1 MKELKKGFTIIELT
15 IYIGLMSVLILVI
28 SRIFISSL
36 DSQIES
42 KSVSSVQQDGRFI
55 IAKLSHDIAL
65 SDSIITPASPG
76 AQTTTLVLQTAGQNT
91 QYSLSG
97 NNLIYT
103 TSLGQDRLNSTTVF
117 VENITFLRIGN
128 PGGKNTI
135 SVDLVL
141 ESLTNTGSTGER
153 QNFQT
158 TIGTR

>member
-65 SDSIITPASPG
+65 ADSIITPASPG

-103 TSLGQDRLNSTTVF
+103 TSLGQDRLNSTTVS